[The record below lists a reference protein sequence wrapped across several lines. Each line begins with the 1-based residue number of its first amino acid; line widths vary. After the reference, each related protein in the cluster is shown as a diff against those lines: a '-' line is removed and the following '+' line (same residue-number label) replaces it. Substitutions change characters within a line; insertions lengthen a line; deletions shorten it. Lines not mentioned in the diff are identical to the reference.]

1 MAKNINNLKANIKN
15 NLIKKPHPWFLN
27 KIKFIRRTS
36 KPMATRANRW
46 GSPTGIALF
55 IFLLIGSFLYP
66 QNEIQILKIRLLNNP
81 YDLKNHLALAEK
93 LLANNRFEQAEQ
105 ALLLT
110 QKISNF
116 QFLPRSGIPLRGT
129 VSNSE
134 KNVLGEQSNSEL
146 QELWQKKH
154 YADPKDIQ
162 RLIDA
167 WEKIVE
173 EKPNY
178 RDGYLQL
185 AILNY
190 KIYKIEEAKEYLNKA
205 LAIDPNF
212 EPARELK
219 KIISLP

>member
-93 LLANNRFEQAEQ
+93 LLANNQFEQAEQ

-110 QKISNF
+110 QNLQISNSTN
-116 QFLPRSGIPLRGT
+116 Q
-129 VSNSE
+129 
-134 KNVLGEQSNSEL
+134 KVLGETTSSQL

-190 KIYKIEEAKEYLNKA
+190 KIYKIEEAKGYLNKA

-219 KIISLP
+219 KIISLPWFP